1 MEMEQQQFVSKINSS
16 GCYIIAEAGLNH
28 NGSIKIAKKLI
39 DLAAISGVDAVKFQK
54 RSVDS
59 LAIRDTLDAEDN
71 RFPEFGK
78 TYRQIRQH
86 LEFDIDEY
94 REIKSYSESK
104 GLDFLCTAFDI
115 EAVDFLENLGVLAYK
130 LASHSLTNIPL
141 LEYLSKIGKPV
152 ILSTGMA
159 SLEEIDTAVKIFNNN
174 STLFL
179 LHCVSSY
186 PTPLSDCNLN
196 AINTLNSKFNVTVG
210 YSGHEIGFLP
220 TITAVAMGASIVER
234 HFTLDKGMVGFD
246 HALSLEPDELISMVR
261 DIRNISMIKGSG
273 KKVVSDVEMLTR
285 DKYHVSM
292 VSSQCIAS
300 GDIITKDMV
309 SYRNPGTGIA
319 YKNANIIL
327 GKRAKN
333 DISEDV
339 LLNVDMFE

>member
-1 MEMEQQQFVSKINSS
+1 MEQEFVSKVNSS
-16 GCYIIAEAGLNH
+16 GCYVIAEAGLNH
-28 NGSIKIAKKLI
+28 NGSINIAKKLI
-39 DLAAISGVDAVKFQK
+39 DLAAKSGVDAVKFQK

-78 TYRQIRQH
+78 TYRQIREY
-86 LEFDIDEY
+86 LEFDKEEY
-94 REIKSYSESK
+94 KELKSYSESK

-141 LEYLSKIGKPV
+141 LEYLSKIGKPTF
-152 ILSTGMA
+152 LSTGMA
-159 SLEEIDTAVKIFNNN
+159 SLEEIDTAVNIFKNNN
-174 STLFL
+174 CTLFL
-179 LHCVSSY
+179 FHCVSSY
-186 PTPLSDCNLN
+186 PTPLNDCNLN
-196 AINTLNSKFNVTVG
+196 AINTLASRFNMPVG

-220 TITAVAMGASIVER
+220 TLTAVSMGASIVER
-234 HFTLDKGMVGFD
+234 HFTLDKSMVGFD
-246 HALSLEPDELISMVR
+246 HALSLEPNELISMVQ
-261 DIRNISMIKGSG
+261 DIRNIAIIKGDG
-273 KKVVSDVEMLTR
+273 KKIVSEVEMMTR

-300 GDIITKDMV
+300 GDVLTKDMV
-309 SYRNPGTGIA
+309 NYRNPGTGIA

-333 DISEDV
+333 SISEDV
-339 LLNVDMFE
+339 LLNEDMFK

>member
-1 MEMEQQQFVSKINSS
+1 MKQNFVSKVNSS

-39 DLAAISGVDAVKFQK
+39 DVAAKSGVNAVKFQK

-78 TYRQIRQH
+78 TYRQIREF
-86 LEFDIDEY
+86 LEFDKDEY
-94 REIKSYSESK
+94 RELKSYSESK

-115 EAVDFLENLGVLAYK
+115 QAVDFLENLDVSAYK
-130 LASHSLTNIPL
+130 LASHSLTNVPL
-141 LEYLSKIGKPV
+141 LEYLSKIGKPTF
-152 ILSTGMA
+152 LSTGMA
-159 SLEEIDTAVKIFNNN
+159 SLDEIETAVKVFKNNN
-174 STLFL
+174 CPLFL

-186 PTPLSDCNLN
+186 PTPFSDCNLKV
-196 AINTLNSKFNVTVG
+196 ITTLSAKFNMPVG

-220 TITAVAMGASIVER
+220 TITAVAMGAGIIER
-234 HFTLDKGMVGFD
+234 HFTLDKSMVGFD
-246 HALSLEPDELISMVR
+246 HALSLEPNELIAMVQ
-261 DIRNISMIKGSG
+261 DIRNVSLIQGNG
-273 KKVVSDVEMLTR
+273 KKIVSDVEMLTR

-292 VSSQCIAS
+292 VSSKSINS
-300 GDIITKDMV
+300 GEILTKDMV

-319 YKNANIIL
+319 HKHASMII
-327 GKRAKN
+327 GKQAIK

-339 LLNVDMFE
+339 LLNLEMFK